1 MSYHIMFPSYT
12 VGIDSYTKIPE
23 ICRPYG
29 KKIAIIGG
37 KTALHKAQ
45 NEIKAALIGSGLE
58 ILDIIWY
65 GGDSTPENVEILK
78 QNPSVQDADMLF
90 GIGGGRAI
98 DTCKMT
104 AHDLEKPFFTFPTI
118 ASTCAACTGVAVQ
131 YYPSGE
137 FRGLYLSNIP
147 AKHIFIS
154 TKIIAEAPDLY
165 LWAGI
170 GDTLAKH
177 YESTFSSRGDELE
190 HFNALGINISSLSV
204 DPLVKYGKKAMIDCI
219 ANTPSSE
226 LEQTVLAIIISTGLV
241 SNLVDN
247 DYNSSLAHA
256 VYYGVT
262 SLGKA
267 AEKHLHGEIV
277 SYGVLVLLTLDQQT
291 KERERIFNFNKKIG
305 LPTKLADLDI
315 LKQTDLEA
323 LIQKASET
331 NDLVHV
337 PYKITQTMI
346 REAILEL
353 ENYNKSIETTAS

>member
-1 MSYHIMFPSYT
+1 VSYHVMFPSYT
-12 VGIDSYTKIPE
+12 VGVDPYTKIPE
-23 ICRPYG
+23 ICCPYG
-29 KKIAIIGG
+29 KKIAVIGG

-45 NEIKAALIGSGLE
+45 AEIEKAIKASGLE
-58 ILDIIWY
+58 ILEVVWY
-65 GGDSTPENVEILK
+65 GGDSTPENVELLK
-78 QNPSVQDADMLF
+78 QNPSVQNADMLF
-90 GIGGGRAI
+90 GVGGGRAI

-104 AHDLEKPFFTFPTI
+104 AHDLKKPFFTFPTI

-131 YYPSGE
+131 YYPNGE

-154 TKIIAEAPDLY
+154 TKIIAEAPDSY

-204 DPLVKYGKKAMIDCI
+204 DPLVKYGKKAMVDCRE
-219 ANTPSSE
+219 NHPSPE
-226 LEQTVLAIIISTGLV
+226 LEQTILAIIISTGLV

-267 AEKHLHGEIV
+267 AENHLHGEIV
-277 SYGVLVLLTLDQQT
+277 SYGVLVLLTLDQQV
-291 KERERIFNFNKKIG
+291 KEMERIFKFNKSIK

-315 LKQTDLEA
+315 LKQKDLES

-353 ENYNKSIETTAS
+353 EDYNKNIEAAAS